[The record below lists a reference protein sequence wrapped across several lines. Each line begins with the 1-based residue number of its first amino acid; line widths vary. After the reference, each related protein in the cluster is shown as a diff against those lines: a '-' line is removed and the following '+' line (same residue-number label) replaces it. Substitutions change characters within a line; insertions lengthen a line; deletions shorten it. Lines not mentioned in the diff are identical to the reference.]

1 MSSVPPNI
9 TLFQNAFT
17 RTVKPAG
24 FSSWYTSS
32 LLLHWV
38 WNDSFPY
45 KPPSC
50 AWMIQTAIRAVCLSH
65 TVQRQFP
72 PHLKMPFSPPSLAL
86 CEHALLILAAT
97 GCHCCA
103 HTPTHDTSCA
113 LSIDNGVPVWMDR
126 QMCALEGHLPGQGP
140 NPSQHWVHHRD
151 GEVLPLP
158 GAEGILLHHLGHGQP
173 LEQPV
178 GQPENQ
184 RAHQY
189 WRAWVTLEH
198 RKQGLHPLLPTPLS
212 LGACS

>member
-1 MSSVPPNI
+1 MLSQERLSQQVFPVDI
-9 TLFQNAFT
+9 SAVCCFT
-17 RTVKPAG
+17 G
-24 FSSWYTSS
+24 FACRLRLKRFLALQTSE
-32 LLLHWV
+32 LCM
-38 WNDSFPY
+38 NDTNSN
-45 KPPSC
+45 KSC
-50 AWMIQTAIRAVCLSH
+50 VCLSH
-65 TVQRQFP
+65 TVQWQFP
-72 PHLKMPFSPPSLAL
+72 HHLKMPFSPPSLAL
-86 CEHALLILAAT
+86 CEYALLILAAT

-103 HTPTHDTSCA
+103 HTPTHNTSCA